1 MYGSDVSSNGTKRD
15 LLQVSELNNLELKKP
30 YANVYG
36 YLKNCLYRIVIRPK
50 HLANQHC
57 NQWFVHC
64 EYNHL
69 DHRCSCPMDQ
79 DLLLMLHI
87 RSMDLVH

>member
-36 YLKNCLYRIVIRPK
+36 YLRNC
-50 HLANQHC
+50 
-57 NQWFVHC
+57 
-64 EYNHL
+64 
-69 DHRCSCPMDQ
+69 
-79 DLLLMLHI
+79 
-87 RSMDLVH
+87 